1 MNKYIRMMIEI
12 PLGILKAVTTNI
24 LCSKAHMSYKCAISP
39 LAEVTIESK
48 AIANIGSKFR
58 IRGGSHIRVR
68 DGAKLTIGQDVAINN
83 NCMIV
88 CRDSIEIGEG
98 TEFGPG
104 IMVYDHD
111 HDYRAG
117 LKNKKFKTAP
127 IKIGKN
133 CWIGANSI
141 ILRGSEIGDNSVIAA
156 GSIVKGKVPPYC
168 TYIQN
173 KITTIA
179 IKEFLE

>member
-1 MNKYIRMMIEI
+1 MNRYVRMIIEI
-12 PLGILKAVTTNI
+12 PLGVLKALTTNI
-24 LCSKAHMSYKCAISP
+24 LCSKAHMSYECAISP
-39 LAEVTIESK
+39 FSEVTIESK
-48 AIANIGSKFR
+48 AIVNIGSKFR

-111 HDYRAG
+111 HDYKAG

-133 CWIGANSI
+133 CWIGANVV
-141 ILRGSEIGDNSVIAA
+141 ILRGTTIGDNCVIGASSV
-156 GSIVKGKVPPYC
+156 VKGNVE
-168 TYIQN
+168 TN
-173 KITTIA
+173 TV
-179 IKEFLE
+179 FLQKRIVDKL

>member
-1 MNKYIRMMIEI
+1 MNRYVRMMIEI
-12 PLGILKAVTTNI
+12 PLGILKAITTNI

-48 AIANIGSKFR
+48 AIVNIGSKFR

-68 DGAKLTIGQDVAINN
+68 DSAKLTIGQDVAINN

-111 HDYRAG
+111 HDYRTG
-117 LKNKKFKTAP
+117 LKNKMFKTAP

-133 CWIGANSI
+133 CWIGANVI
-141 ILRGSEIGDNSVIAA
+141 ILRGTVLEDNCVVAA
-156 GSIVKGKVPPYC
+156 GCILKGEFKKDSC
-168 TYIQN
+168 IIQ
-173 KITTIA
+173 KRETRIC
-179 IKEFLE
+179 

>member
-1 MNKYIRMMIEI
+1 MNRYVRMLIEI
-12 PLGILKAVTTNI
+12 PLGAFKALCTNV
-24 LCSKAHMSYKCAISP
+24 LCSRAHMSYKCAISP

-48 AIANIGSKFR
+48 AVVSIGGKFR
-58 IRGGSHIRVR
+58 IRGGSHLRVR
-68 DGAKLTIGQDVAINN
+68 DGAKLTIGQDVSINN

-117 LKNKKFKTAP
+117 LKNNEFKTAP
-127 IKIGKN
+127 VVIGKN
-133 CWIGANSI
+133 CWIGANVV
-141 ILRGSEIGDNSVIAA
+141 ILRGTVLGDNCVVGAGCILNKSYYDGSVI
-156 GSIVKGKVPPYC
+156 VQKRETCKR
-168 TYIQN
+168 
-173 KITTIA
+173 
-179 IKEFLE
+179 